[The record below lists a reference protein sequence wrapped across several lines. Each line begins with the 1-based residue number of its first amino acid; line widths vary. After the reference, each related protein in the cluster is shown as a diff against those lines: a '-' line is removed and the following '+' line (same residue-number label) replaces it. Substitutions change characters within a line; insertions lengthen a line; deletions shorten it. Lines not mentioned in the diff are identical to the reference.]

1 MNENDKN
8 IKSPLTEYQ
17 RYIRGEM
24 TKKEENSFLGKF
36 QDDPFAEKATV
47 SFSGIS
53 PREPVDNKDTPLMLL
68 KNWFIPRKRVIFF
81 SAVALVVVLL
91 VIYSIFIILDK
102 NKTAKGLI
110 NENANSVTQEVTDSN
125 HITGLI
131 HEESKSISDS
141 MEIKVN
147 HENPSKKIDTA
158 ISAGTNSTAI
168 TENPKALALTMEKD
182 STPFSEKGQI
192 STPAM
197 ESGTKE
203 KTGLNIRVNIV
214 TSENNQTDK
223 KQPGYIYPQP
233 TDGISNFNRYIE
245 ENMTKPMAQTPGVDS
260 VVVISFK
267 VLTTGTID
275 SIRVI
280 NSPGDEF
287 ARKAI
292 SLIREGPA
300 WKPAEN
306 NGQTINDE
314 VRIRIVFK

>member
-1 MNENDKN
+1 
-8 IKSPLTEYQ
+8 
-17 RYIRGEM
+17 
-24 TKKEENSFLGKF
+24 
-36 QDDPFAEKATV
+36 
-47 SFSGIS
+47 
-53 PREPVDNKDTPLMLL
+53 
-68 KNWFIPRKRVIFF
+68 
-81 SAVALVVVLL
+81 
-91 VIYSIFIILDK
+91 
-102 NKTAKGLI
+102 
-110 NENANSVTQEVTDSN
+110 
-125 HITGLI
+125 
-131 HEESKSISDS
+131 
-141 MEIKVN
+141 
-147 HENPSKKIDTA
+147 
-158 ISAGTNSTAI
+158 
-168 TENPKALALTMEKD
+168 MEKD

-306 NGQTINDE
+306 NGQTIDDE
-314 VRIRIVFK
+314 VRIRIAFK

>member
-1 MNENDKN
+1 MNENDNN

-36 QDDPFAEKATV
+36 HDDPFAEKATV

-53 PREPVDNKDTPLMLL
+53 PREVSDNKDTPWKLL
-68 KNWFIPRKRVIFF
+68 KIRFNSRKRVVYYRAAALL
-81 SAVALVVVLL
+81 AVLM
-91 VIYSIFIILDK
+91 IISSIFIILDK
-102 NKTAKGLI
+102 NKTTKELI
-110 NENANSVTQEVTDSN
+110 KDNVKPVAPEVTDSN

-131 HEESKSISDS
+131 QEESKSISDS
-141 MEIKVN
+141 MGIKVN
-147 HENPSKKIDTA
+147 HETTSNKIDTA
-158 ISAGTNSTAI
+158 TSTGINNTAI
-168 TENPKALALTMEKD
+168 TENTKTPAMTAGIDSIPLTEKD
-182 STPFSEKGQI
+182 QV

-197 ESGTKE
+197 ESGTQE
-203 KTGLNIRVNIV
+203 LTGLNVRVKIV
-214 TSENNQTDK
+214 SSENNPTDN

-233 TDGISNFNRYIE
+233 SNGISNFNRYLE
-245 ENMTKPMAQTPGVDS
+245 EKIKPLAHTSGADS

-267 VLTTGTID
+267 VQTTGTID
-275 SIRVI
+275 SIKVI

-306 NGQTINDE
+306 NGQTIDDE
-314 VRIRIVFK
+314 VRIRIAFK